1 MPGQQHSDAE
11 PSRALMLTAS
21 THVHQLGCNLILILQ
36 RSPLWILQLSRE
48 VHGTFAAALL
58 AS

>member
-11 PSRALMLTAS
+11 PSRALILTAS
-21 THVHQLGCNLILILQ
+21 TNVHQLGCNLILVLH
-36 RSPLWILQLSRE
+36 RSPLWITHSSRE
-48 VHGTFAAALL
+48 IHGTFAAALL